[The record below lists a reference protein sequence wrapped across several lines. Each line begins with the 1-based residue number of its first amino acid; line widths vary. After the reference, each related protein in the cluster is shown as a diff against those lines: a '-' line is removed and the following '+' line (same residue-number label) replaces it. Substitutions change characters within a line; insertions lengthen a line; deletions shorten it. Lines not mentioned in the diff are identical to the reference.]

1 MLVASARQKR
11 GGKHNERRTSVS
23 NYVTRPQSPTAAFLK
38 GEIMTDL
45 QKNTVETLRAK
56 MNELEDR
63 VMLIIPFEAEK
74 EEPYVRIRKRLN
86 SYGERIADLVR

>member
-1 MLVASARQKR
+1 
-11 GGKHNERRTSVS
+11 
-23 NYVTRPQSPTAAFLK
+23 
-38 GEIMTDL
+38 MTDL

-63 VMLIIPFEAEK
+63 VILIIPFEAEK